1 MLVQTVRIYLNIV
14 YIVNNVIFN
23 NHNIYFIVVDS
34 MSVYIDESEFCND
47 IHEWKGMSM
56 NEIRKGCGTYE
67 YQEHPPIVFSA
78 KHTVLF
84 RVYNFI

>member
-1 MLVQTVRIYLNIV
+1 
-14 YIVNNVIFN
+14 
-23 NHNIYFIVVDS
+23 
-34 MSVYIDESEFCND
+34 MSVYIDESEFSND

-56 NEIRKGCGTYE
+56 NEIRKGCGIYE